1 MLSDF
6 APMNE
11 YEYAF
16 FSSLINQIAG
26 IVITDDKISMLQGRI
41 NKRLRALNL
50 SSYSEYQQILS
61 KSISKEKELQHFI
74 NALTTNK
81 TEFFRE
87 KTHFHFLEESIKK
100 RRLSGTI
107 YIWCGATSTGKE
119 VYSLAMTCE
128 ELIEQGYMENY
139 RILGTDIDTQCLRQA
154 QLGVYKR
161 EDMAQVPPNFIQKYF
176 QLHQQV
182 TTDFEA
188 RNFIK
193 NKLKFRQYNLKE
205 PPEDFDMQF
214 DYIFLRNVL
223 FYFSKDTSA
232 DIVNRLTK
240 FLVPGGYFFVSL
252 TESLSSLPIKLD
264 HISNSVYQKR

>member
-6 APMNE
+6 APMSE
-11 YEYAF
+11 QEFAF
-16 FSSLINQIAG
+16 FSGLIHQLAG
-26 IVITDDKISMLQGRI
+26 IVIPEDKISMLQGRV

-50 SSYSEYQQILS
+50 TSYSEYQQVLS
-61 KSISKEKELQHFI
+61 KRVSRDKELQQFI
-74 NALTTNK
+74 NVLTTNK

-107 YIWCGATSTGKE
+107 YIWCAATSTGEE

-154 QLGVYKR
+154 QHGVYNK
-161 EDMAQVPPNFIQKYF
+161 EDMGQVPPMFLQKYF
-176 QLHQQV
+176 KLYRQGTSEL
-182 TTDFEA
+182 EA

-205 PPEDFDMQF
+205 PPGDFDMQF
-214 DYIFLRNVL
+214 DYIFVRNVL
-223 FYFSKDTSA
+223 FYFSKETSA
-232 DIVNRLTK
+232 DIVNRLTN
-240 FLVPGGYFFVSL
+240 FLVPGGYLFVSL
-252 TESLSSLPIKLD
+252 TESLSSLPIKLA
-264 HISNSVYQKR
+264 HVSNSVYQNR